1 MNTSLRSCQNSPY
14 VSFPLRNSISDLH
27 TYYNNINQQK
37 PSISAKYN
45 ARPTN
50 PNFKDSARTTGELDE
65 NMNSMIIT
73 YNDVKYTLN
82 SAQITMNTH
91 SDWLPSTVVNKID
104 FICTFENS
112 LNIDPRFV
120 ITVVPIIIDNT
131 ITVDNP
137 YLLGLAYMS
146 EDPTYSL
153 QSIFEGLT
161 NFVFYTTCLEPHGDG
176 AFVYVNTDGLKMTQ
190 QLYNN
195 LLSVWTNQDLNVIQ
209 QKIQDNV
216 TPLKSQINSIVKQI
230 QSSSD
235 IQQIQN
241 QLANIQAAAQV
252 PTINNLVETW
262 PKYTPPYDII
272 LNVPSKVI
280 TVPIPTKESF
290 TNYKEGFQPSGIGS
304 TPAGGLGASTP
315 TSTPTSTNGLG
326 AYVNGLIAEGE
337 TEDQIVSAIA
347 SYQSSAPTNQMKC
360 VPLDADNA
368 IDSSG
373 NINFDAEGNVLLS
386 NLEAQR
392 EAIKG
397 ANPNTNLISLANNVA
412 IFLGV
417 LIGVVGILYAVYRLI
432 LFIKGPIFGTSTPPP
447 LPSGSEN
454 IGFYVIIG
462 LIIGFCGFLVGAFSK
477 SY

>member
-1 MNTSLRSCQNSPY
+1 MNTSLRSCQNSPI
-14 VSFPLRNSISDLH
+14 VSFPLRTSISDLND
-27 TYYNNINQQK
+27 YYSSINQQK
-37 PSISAKYN
+37 PNITAKYN
-45 ARPTN
+45 ARANN
-50 PNFKDSARTTGELDE
+50 PNFKDTARTTGEIDE
-65 NMNSMIIT
+65 NMNSMIVT
-73 YNDVKYTLN
+73 YNDVKYTLQ
-82 SAQITMNTH
+82 SAQITMKTH
-91 SDWLPSTVVNKID
+91 DDWLPSQVLNKID
-104 FICTFENS
+104 LICTFENS

-120 ITVVPIIIDNT
+120 ITVVPIVIDNT

-176 AFVYVNTDGLKMTQ
+176 AFVYVNIDCIKMTQ

-195 LLSVWTNQDLNVIQ
+195 LLSVWTNQDLNMIQ

-216 TPLKSQINSIVKQI
+216 TPLKNNLNSLFKQI
-230 QSSSD
+230 QQSSD

-241 QLANIQAAAQV
+241 QITNIQAATQIA
-252 PTINNLVETW
+252 PINSLVETW

-272 LNVPSKVI
+272 LNVPAAVI
-280 TVPIPTKESF
+280 TDPVPTTTSEGF
-290 TNYKEGFQPSGIGS
+290 TNFKEGFQSGTSAIGS
-304 TPAGGLGASTP
+304 TVSGGLGA
-315 TSTPTSTNGLG
+315 STPTSTNGLG

-337 TEDQIVSAIA
+337 TEDQIASAIA

-397 ANPNTNLISLANNVA
+397 ANPSTNLNDLAENIA

-417 LIGVVGILYAVYRLI
+417 LIGVVGIIYAIYRI
-432 LFIKGPIFGTSTPPP
+432 IIFIKGPIFGSPTVP
-447 LPSGSEN
+447 LPVGSEN
-454 IGFYVIIG
+454 TGFYVIIG